1 MTFKI
6 NNYYMDILKEIGNI
20 GAGNA
25 LTALSTLIN
34 KKVDMEVPVIEI
46 IETEKIVEAVEA
58 AEKLIVGVY
67 VSFWGDISGNIML
80 VFDKESTDHL
90 MEFLFGSKSTSEFYT
105 EMELSALQEIGN
117 ILSSAYINSISKLSN
132 LNIQM
137 SVPSVSVDMAASIL
151 SVPAIEYSEVSDKII
166 LIENKILEGLNE
178 IVGKL
183 FFMPDIESFTLLFKN
198 LGV

>member
-1 MTFKI
+1 MTFQM
-6 NNYYMDILKEIGNI
+6 NNYYIDILKEIGNI

-34 KKVDMEVPVIEI
+34 KKVDMEVPVIEV
-46 IETEKIVEAVEA
+46 IETEKIVESVEA
-58 AEKLIVGVY
+58 EEKLIVGVY
-67 VSFWGDISGNIML
+67 VRFWGDISGNIML

-90 MEFLFGSKSTSEFYT
+90 MEFLFEGKSASEFYT

-183 FFMPDIESFTLLFKN
+183 FFMPDIESFALLFKN

>member
-1 MTFKI
+1 
-6 NNYYMDILKEIGNI
+6 
-20 GAGNA
+20 
-25 LTALSTLIN
+25 
-34 KKVDMEVPVIEI
+34 MEVPIIEV

-58 AEKLIVGVY
+58 EEKLIVGVY
-67 VSFWGDISGNIML
+67 VRFWGDISGNIML

-90 MEFLFGSKSTSEFYT
+90 MEFLFGGKSASEFYT

-183 FFMPDIESFTLLFKN
+183 FFMPDIESFALLFKN